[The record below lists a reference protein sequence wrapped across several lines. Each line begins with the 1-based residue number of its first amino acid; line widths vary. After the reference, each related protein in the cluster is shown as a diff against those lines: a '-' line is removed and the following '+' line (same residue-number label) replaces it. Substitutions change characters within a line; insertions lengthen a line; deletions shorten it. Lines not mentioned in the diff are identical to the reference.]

1 MDGTNGES
9 GFISRDAQDMP
20 VQRVTAALNLCVKW
34 PGVEADFPPVSGD
47 EVKNDWSR
55 TNYLNLINR

>member
-1 MDGTNGES
+1 MVNRAAQEMLFPRRTAGL
-9 GFISRDAQDMP
+9 ISR
-20 VQRVTAALNLCVKW
+20 VKW
-34 PGVEADFPPVSGD
+34 PEVEADFLRASGD